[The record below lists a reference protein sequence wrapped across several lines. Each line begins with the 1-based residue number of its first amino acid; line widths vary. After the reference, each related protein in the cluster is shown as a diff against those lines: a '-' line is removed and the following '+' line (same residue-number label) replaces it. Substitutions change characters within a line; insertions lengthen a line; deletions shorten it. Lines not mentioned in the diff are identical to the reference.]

1 MTDNTAQ
8 TPQAL
13 NTLRTW
19 RDEFKANLV
28 PSPLEDVSQLSA
40 KLDLTHA
47 HPSGIAQLFGNG
59 SAPLHSLFRDSG
71 MLRAAARRAERVLD
85 DQSAKKR
92 FSGVAELSLVVGVA
106 TWKGNSMP
114 VLLYPVEVVRDGTPV
129 EHHTTISFTGHVRL
143 NAQFLAMMREHG
155 VHLDERQLFDGSNY
169 KSGTPETAA
178 VFAAITQ
185 MAQHVFP
192 DFSIERQIILGCF
205 MDPSTQILVESQMII
220 DHLAK
225 GPSGNA
231 MLDALAGFPE
241 ARDHLSNQQMPPYS
255 PFDGDPHSE
264 FEVGDVDNTVR
275 YAANMAAAGHS
286 VFVDGTQDTDT
297 AEQAA
302 AIASRCI
309 MAGRSVLYVPCV
321 PDQKRRFINVMRANE
336 LGGQLLDVADQNAN
350 AAIDHQL
357 ISAVGYQQGVATS
370 RFDQLADELVG
381 VRSRLT
387 RYLGDLHGVNK
398 TWNVSAYQTI
408 QNLAN
413 ISELPTHPATHV
425 RLGKEV
431 ARSIGSSLD
440 DWASK
445 LERAGELGEYTIGPD
460 DTAWYKASLYTEDEA
475 IDAYQRV
482 VDMLRNLLPATR
494 EQVESTVK
502 TCGFSIPTTAQ
513 EWTKQVTVLKNLR
526 RVLDVF
532 QPEIFERDIDAMIEA
547 TTPKSERKSEGQ
559 SMGFWDRRRQIKE
572 AKSMLRVG
580 AHVEDLHDALVVVEK
595 QAQQWRLFVPH
606 GGWPV
611 LPPKLDDIV
620 ATQEALLSNMTALDT
635 VLATTPEGGDLQT
648 ADFNVV
654 EERLKALFDDRKALD
669 TLPERCSLERELD
682 AAGFGELIADLH
694 DRHVPVNAVRDELR
708 LAWWTTVFDD
718 IVHSS
723 AIISNQDGS
732 ALQSASDRFIQV
744 DTEHVRSV
752 GPMIMQESM
761 RRLCDLLFARTQE
774 ANMLHTVLASP
785 NATSLSRIHH
795 DHPEILAAAK
805 PVLMATPATLASVTK
820 PTPIADVVIIDAAAH
835 LPPVLLLSILCRAR
849 QVVVL
854 AHRQTI
860 TSGSISDLVQLLPDI
875 TVQPH
880 PTRRDPRVNMFL
892 IEQGYGEVTN
902 DVVRENVQGHVL
914 YHQIEATGVPVMA
927 SGLVESS
934 QQEIDEIVAMITRR
948 AQTFTIVPGSY
959 ILTVVCMT
967 ETFRTRLGA
976 ELKSLAT
983 KNEFMGRFLRHVRIV
998 DITDVTGAHAT
1009 DVILSMSYAKTSH
1022 GRLLQQFGALESD
1035 GGRGML
1041 LDALA
1046 LADHHIDIVSAFG
1059 ADDLEDDRLHHAGSK
1074 MLKTVLQWAQRLG
1087 NEQPIEPQS
1096 RPDASNVLIDDL
1108 ADRIRERGLNVAVDY
1123 GLDNGMRLP
1132 MVVGAKD
1139 KPYTLAVFT
1148 DDAQFMGIQ
1157 STRERH
1163 RILQQEMGAL
1173 GWSVMTI
1180 WSVAAFVN
1188 PEKEVDRVVARLGEL
1203 YQESK

>member
-114 VLLYPVEVVRDGTPV
+114 VLLYPVEVARDGTPV

-143 NAQFLAMMREHG
+143 NAQFLAVMREHG

-178 VFAAITQ
+178 VFTAITQ

-205 MDPSTQILVESQMII
+205 MDPSMQILVESQMII

-225 GPSGNA
+225 APAATRCSTRSPDSQRHATTCRTSRCPHTAHSTATRIRNSKWA
-231 MLDALAGFPE
+231 MWTTLCA
-241 ARDHLSNQQMPPYS
+241 MPPTW
-255 PFDGDPHSE
+255 PPQ
-264 FEVGDVDNTVR
+264 
-275 YAANMAAAGHS
+275 A
-286 VFVDGTQDTDT
+286 T
-297 AEQAA
+297 ACSWTARKTPTRQNRPRQSLAVHH
-302 AIASRCI
+302 
-309 MAGRSVLYVPCV
+309 AGRSVLYVPCV

-547 TTPKSERKSEGQ
+547 TTPKSERKSEASPWASGTAAAR
-559 SMGFWDRRRQIKE
+559 SKRRR
-572 AKSMLRVG
+572 ACC
-580 AHVEDLHDALVVVEK
+580 A
-595 QAQQWRLFVPH
+595 
-606 GGWPV
+606 
-611 LPPKLDDIV
+611 
-620 ATQEALLSNMTALDT
+620 
-635 VLATTPEGGDLQT
+635 
-648 ADFNVV
+648 
-654 EERLKALFDDRKALD
+654 
-669 TLPERCSLERELD
+669 
-682 AAGFGELIADLH
+682 
-694 DRHVPVNAVRDELR
+694 
-708 LAWWTTVFDD
+708 
-718 IVHSS
+718 S
-723 AIISNQDGS
+723 ARMSK
-732 ALQSASDRFIQV
+732 
-744 DTEHVRSV
+744 TCTMRS
-752 GPMIMQESM
+752 
-761 RRLCDLLFARTQE
+761 
-774 ANMLHTVLASP
+774 
-785 NATSLSRIHH
+785 
-795 DHPEILAAAK
+795 
-805 PVLMATPATLASVTK
+805 
-820 PTPIADVVIIDAAAH
+820 
-835 LPPVLLLSILCRAR
+835 
-849 QVVVL
+849 
-854 AHRQTI
+854 
-860 TSGSISDLVQLLPDI
+860 
-875 TVQPH
+875 
-880 PTRRDPRVNMFL
+880 
-892 IEQGYGEVTN
+892 
-902 DVVRENVQGHVL
+902 
-914 YHQIEATGVPVMA
+914 
-927 SGLVESS
+927 
-934 QQEIDEIVAMITRR
+934 
-948 AQTFTIVPGSY
+948 
-959 ILTVVCMT
+959 
-967 ETFRTRLGA
+967 
-976 ELKSLAT
+976 
-983 KNEFMGRFLRHVRIV
+983 
-998 DITDVTGAHAT
+998 
-1009 DVILSMSYAKTSH
+1009 
-1022 GRLLQQFGALESD
+1022 
-1035 GGRGML
+1035 
-1041 LDALA
+1041 
-1046 LADHHIDIVSAFG
+1046 
-1059 ADDLEDDRLHHAGSK
+1059 
-1074 MLKTVLQWAQRLG
+1074 
-1087 NEQPIEPQS
+1087 
-1096 RPDASNVLIDDL
+1096 
-1108 ADRIRERGLNVAVDY
+1108 
-1123 GLDNGMRLP
+1123 
-1132 MVVGAKD
+1132 
-1139 KPYTLAVFT
+1139 
-1148 DDAQFMGIQ
+1148 
-1157 STRERH
+1157 
-1163 RILQQEMGAL
+1163 
-1173 GWSVMTI
+1173 
-1180 WSVAAFVN
+1180 
-1188 PEKEVDRVVARLGEL
+1188 
-1203 YQESK
+1203 